1 MCSYLVALTSPARET
16 EGGKLPL
23 ARSISRAYVSKRS
36 NGVPD
41 AIFADRL
48 RGRSAN
54 PLNLIRFVP
63 AEGLDVSDS
72 PTPQFLSTRTKEA
85 PMRTLFYSLVSATV
99 LAASVLATSG
109 PASAQEKLTVYTY
122 ESFTADWG
130 PGPAVKKAFEA
141 ECACTLDFVS
151 VADGVALLNRVK
163 LEGAATKA
171 DIVLGLDTNLTA
183 EAKASGLFAPHG
195 TMSDVN
201 VPGGWSDDTF
211 VPFDYGYFA
220 VVYDTEK
227 LKTPPKSL
235 KELVEGSANEKIVIQ
250 DPRTSTPGLGLL
262 LWVKSVYGDKAP
274 EAWAKLKAK
283 VLTVT
288 PGWSEAYG
296 LFTKGEAPMVLSYT
310 TSPAYHMVAE
320 NTERYQAASFE
331 EGEYL
336 QIEVAGI
343 TTTGAKNPLAQKF
356 LTFMTGSKFQ
366 DVIPETNWMFPAGK
380 TDKPLNPAF
389 DKLVK
394 PTKTLLFGPEEVAA
408 NRKAWVDEWLAV
420 MSK

>member
-1 MCSYLVALTSPARET
+1 
-16 EGGKLPL
+16 
-23 ARSISRAYVSKRS
+23 
-36 NGVPD
+36 
-41 AIFADRL
+41 
-48 RGRSAN
+48 
-54 PLNLIRFVP
+54 
-63 AEGLDVSDS
+63 
-72 PTPQFLSTRTKEA
+72 
-85 PMRTLFYSLVSATV
+85 MRTLLYFLVSTIL
-99 LAASVLATSG
+99 LAASVLAASG
-109 PASAQEKLTVYTY
+109 PASGQQKLTVYTY

-130 PGPAVKKAFEA
+130 PGPVVKKEFEA
-141 ECACTLDFVS
+141 ECGCTLEFVS

-183 EAKASGLFAPHG
+183 EAKATGLFSPHG
-195 TMSDVN
+195 AVSDVN
-201 VPGGWSDDTF
+201 VPGGWNDDVF

-227 LKTPPKSL
+227 LKNPPKSL
-235 KELVEGSANEKIVIQ
+235 KELVEGNADEKIVIQ

-310 TSPAYHMVAE
+310 TSPAYHMIAE
-320 NTERYQAASFE
+320 KTERYQAASFD

-343 TTTGAKNPLAQKF
+343 TTTGAKNPLAEKF
-356 LTFMTGSKFQ
+356 LAFMTGPKFQ
-366 DVIPETNWMFPAGK
+366 DAIPETNWMFPAGK
-380 TDKPLNPAF
+380 TEKPLNPVF
-389 DKLVK
+389 DRLVK
-394 PTKTLLFGPEEVAA
+394 PTRTLLFSPEEVAA

-420 MSK
+420 MSR